1 MTEPPDEPEPYR
13 LRLAG
18 SAAHCIEHKLPETVA
33 AAVIEFIT
41 GSLSDNPHRVGKPLR
56 DQLAG
61 KHSARRG
68 AFRVVYEIDDGRRV
82 VTVLRI
88 EHRADVYRPR

>member
-1 MTEPPDEPEPYR
+1 VSELQPYE
-13 LRLAG
+13 LQV
-18 SAAHCIEHKLPETVA
+18 SATAARTIQLKLPEVVA

-41 GSLSDNPHRVGKPLR
+41 GSLLENPQRAGTELR
-56 DQLAG
+56 NDLTG
-61 KHSARRG
+61 VHTARRG
-68 AFRVVYEIDDGRRV
+68 AFRVLYEIDDRLRL